1 MRNELL
7 VKSGWFEYP
16 IEILITDKEWER
28 NFIKF

>member
-16 IEILITDKEWER
+16 IEILIKDKEWEW
-28 NFIKF
+28 NFIEF

>member
-7 VKSGWFEYP
+7 VKSGWFEYH
-16 IEILITDKEWER
+16 IEILITDKEWEW

>member
-7 VKSGWFEYP
+7 VKSGWFEYS
-16 IEILITDKEWER
+16 IEILIADKEWEW

>member
-16 IEILITDKEWER
+16 IEILIADKEWEL